1 MDLNRAM
8 YKKKALYGYN
18 PEDVHKHIQNRN
30 KNHQKELEVL
40 KSRLQDEKSINKR
53 LKNEIKEKNQ
63 LPLVNPIENELNKML
78 MDVFKSHTTE
88 ILERKKELKKIEE
101 LKQMQLEEKER
112 LLELSTERLNE
123 ALKYLK
129 NISTQQF
136 HEIKGLEQ

>member
-1 MDLNRAM
+1 M

-18 PEDVHKHIQNRN
+18 PEDVHRHIQNQSD
-30 KNHQKELEVL
+30 KHQKELAVI
-40 KSRLQDEKSINKR
+40 KSRLQDQKSINKR
-53 LKNEIKEKNQ
+53 LENEIKEKNQ

-136 HEIKGLEQ
+136 LAKKGLE